1 MILLAPA
8 APPAAAHSLY
18 FRKTATM
25 SYKRSRMPHN
35 NRVAAGSAL
44 KTTDIWSKTIGHNPY
59 STQAEQAAESAS
71 AAALEK
77 SKGLLELARH
87 QNLTGRGGAVG
98 GDDFARKMFLGLKG
112 GKKRRADEGDIV
124 GKMDADTLALLEE
137 SSSDEDED
145 DPEQEHEV
153 VKHTQDGDDRDASSS
168 SSSED
173 DERRKRKRR
182 KERKRSSRHKHR
194 KKEKKRKH
202 NDSDSSGSNSSSE
215 DERRKKRHRKR
226 HRDKKRRHEKTDSD
240 HRD

>member
-137 SSSDEDED
+137 SSSDED

-153 VKHTQDGDDRDASSS
+153 VKHTQDGDDGDASSS
-168 SSSED
+168 SSSEN
-173 DERRKRKRR
+173 DERRKRRRR

-202 NDSDSSGSNSSSE
+202 NDSDSSRSNSSSE

-226 HRDKKRRHEKTDSD
+226 DRDKKRRHEKTDSD